1 MNNDYDE
8 NSEQVFKKL
17 NYFLSNEQAIHFKT
31 KTGDWRN
38 AIIKSIDKEN
48 SVVHLKEFKFGNIV
62 IFFWDIQE
70 ETITAYT
77 TKVEKEEE
85 DVESN

>member
-8 NSEQVFKKL
+8 DSENVFKKL
-17 NYFLSNEQAIHFKT
+17 SYYLNNGQAIHFKL
-31 KTGDWRN
+31 KSGDWRN
-38 AIIKSIDKEN
+38 AIIREIDKEN
-48 SVVHLKEFKFGNIV
+48 SLAHIKEFKLGNLV

-70 ETITAYT
+70 ETIVAYT